1 MLSRI
6 QSAIFFSSLIATT
19 TALSQTAAKPSSHE
33 DKRLSA
39 PANTYVGTAACSRC
53 HLEIANNFAKAS
65 MGHSTTRIS
74 PEFLKTLP
82 ANLGAPAAYTDPK
95 TGHKFEVHEE
105 DGKLFETESET
116 DAGGNELFHDT
127 RELEWLVG
135 GGENGYAGIVR
146 RDGYLFQAPLTY
158 YSKPA
163 RWDFAPGYD
172 LENLSFRRVVIP
184 ACASCHTGRP
194 QPVAGATGKYEA
206 QPFTQTS
213 VGCENCHGPGSAH
226 VEARRQG
233 EEPGSGSESRA
244 KSQSR
249 SHPESHSDPT
259 IVNPA
264 RLSPQRSDDIC
275 MSCHQAGDVRVLQ
288 PGKTNQDFRP
298 GQPLDRT
305 VSIFQIPPT
314 RENPPQDDHLEH
326 YYSMSL
332 SKCFRASAK
341 LPEEKQLRC
350 ITCHDPHVEPAKEEA
365 PAYFNGKCLGCH
377 TAQSC
382 TAPLAVRQK
391 TTPQNPVKDNC
402 IGCHMPQRDIRI
414 ISHSSAT
421 NHRIV
426 TRPDEPF
433 PDETFAQTTAAM
445 PDLLHLNPAGARGAK
460 AALPPALIRL
470 QAYAG
475 LMPGKPDYEA
485 SWRKT
490 LAELE
495 ASNPENAIVQAALG
509 KRDLADEKFAQA
521 IAHFERSLRLDPAQ
535 PEVYMQLAQAQE
547 KIAQSGQNEQAI
559 ANTRKAVELA
569 PFVPGFQRA
578 LIFRLVNAKRY
589 GEAEAAA
596 EKYLQIFPGD
606 DSLRKMLAAAKE
618 Q

>member
-6 QSAIFFSSLIATT
+6 QSAILFSSLIATT
-19 TALSQTAAKPSSHE
+19 TAFSQTAAKPRSHDE
-33 DKRLSA
+33 KRLNA
-39 PANTYVGTAACSRC
+39 PASTYVGTAACSRC

-65 MGHSTTRIS
+65 MGHSTARIS

-82 ANLGAPAAYTDPK
+82 ANLGVPAAYTDPK

-105 DGKLFETESET
+105 NGKLFETESET
-116 DAGGNELFHDT
+116 DAAGSEVFHDT

-135 GGENGYAGIVR
+135 GGENGFAGLVR
-146 RDGYLFQAPLTY
+146 RDGYLFQAPLAY

-163 RWDFAPGYD
+163 KWDFAPGYD
-172 LENLSFRRVVIP
+172 QENLSFRRLVIP

-194 QPVAGATGKYEA
+194 QPVEGATGEYA
-206 QPFTQTS
+206 PQPFTQTS
-213 VGCENCHGPGSAH
+213 VGCENCHGPGAAH
-226 VEARRQG
+226 VEARGQG
-233 EEPGSGSESRA
+233 EDPGSGSNGRTKSR
-244 KSQSR
+244 
-249 SHPESHSDPT
+249 PDPT

-264 RLSPQRSDDIC
+264 RISPQRADDIC

-298 GQPLDRT
+298 GQPLDHT

-332 SKCFRASAK
+332 SKCFRLSAN
-341 LPEEKQLRC
+341 LPQEKQLRC

-377 TAQSC
+377 TTQSC
-382 TAPLAVRQK
+382 TASQAARQQ
-391 TTPQNPVKDNC
+391 TAPADNC

-426 TRPDEPF
+426 ARPDEPF

-445 PDLLHLNPAGARGAK
+445 PDLLHLNPDGVRGAK
-460 AALPPALIRL
+460 AAVPLALIRL
-470 QAYAG
+470 QAYAA
-475 LMPGKPDYEA
+475 LMASKPELEA

-495 ASNPENAIVQAALG
+495 SSTPENAIVQAALG
-509 KRDLADEKFAQA
+509 KRDLADENFAQA

-535 PEVYMQLAQAQE
+535 PEVYMQLSQAQE
-547 KIAQSGQNEQAI
+547 KSGQSDQAI
-559 ANTRKAVELA
+559 ASTRKAAELA

-589 GEAEAAA
+589 AEAEAAA

-606 DSLRKMLAAAKE
+606 DSMRKMLATAKE